1 MDGLITVRVSEELRS
16 QMKKYKINWSE
27 RMRAYLETEV
37 KQLELLEFLKKTAS
51 KMKHEKIHADSTPF
65 IREYRDSR

>member
-1 MDGLITVRVSEELRS
+1 
-16 QMKKYKINWSE
+16 
-27 RMRAYLETEV
+27 MRAYLETEV
-37 KQLELLEFLKKTAS
+37 KQLVLLEFLKKTEL